1 MIIELEGAEDFPD
14 DDDDDERDDL
24 LLPLLLFPP
33 LFVPKALPEAEERFV
48 KGERRERPKPLV
60 GEGVGRERELPDLL
74 PLAILGIPPPLTP
87 RVPDRVPP
95 PVALT
100 ILV

>member
-33 LFVPKALPEAEERFV
+33 LFVPATAQANQIHVYTQVVFDTKKVCAKQLCY
-48 KGERRERPKPLV
+48 
-60 GEGVGRERELPDLL
+60 
-74 PLAILGIPPPLTP
+74 IIPS
-87 RVPDRVPP
+87 DN
-95 PVALT
+95 
-100 ILV
+100 IMEK